1 MGMDVMNGL
10 VSKGEQLSEFRT
22 SVRKYCLFSVSGYT
36 DNVIRE
42 AEERGVLLFDRGEI
56 VGTGGH
62 RAHQLS
68 CA

>member
-1 MGMDVMNGL
+1 MDVMNGL

-22 SVRKYCLFSVSGYT
+22 SARKYCLFSVSGYT

-42 AEERGVLLFDRGEI
+42 AEERGILLFDRGEI
-56 VGTGGH
+56 VGTGGR
-62 RAHQLS
+62 RARPRP